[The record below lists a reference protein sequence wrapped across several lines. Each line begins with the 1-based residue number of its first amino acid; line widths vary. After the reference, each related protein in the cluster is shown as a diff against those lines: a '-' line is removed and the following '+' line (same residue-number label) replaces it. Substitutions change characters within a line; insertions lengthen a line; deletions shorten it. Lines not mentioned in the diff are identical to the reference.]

1 MLAPRLLLT
10 ANSRQSPQ
18 LVHALGAG
26 GDADVLER
34 ATRGG
39 DARPFEYSFVV
50 LGLLDR
56 QAKGVKDAAGLRS
69 SRENA
74 TGVRWLSGTF
84 AAWWRATDGDGVDA
98 DTRAGLAAA
107 LQQATGLTPFGNPK
121 YIGVPPKWAHI
132 PDGPNHGTAMG
143 DVWGGIVEVSLDR
156 ATEDALVRAGARV
169 LRRAIEPT
177 DASVTAPARSPA
189 ERSDRH
195 AVAAPAAD
203 DLVSC
208 GELLLPIRRDA
219 ITDADQRLL
228 NGYAAAYRRLM
239 HGSSNPDLAALLRL
253 PFEVARSIIAVDVR
267 ALRALLDHDHAPAAR
282 SATQLLA
289 LLGAP
294 TQRSPGVSEA
304 AA

>member
-39 DARPFEYSFVV
+39 DARPYEFSFVV
-50 LGLLDR
+50 LGLPDR

-84 AAWWRATDGDGVDA
+84 AAWWQATDGDGVDA
-98 DTRAGLAAA
+98 ETRAGLAAA

-132 PDGPNHGTAMG
+132 PDGPTHGTVMG

-156 ATEDALVRAGARV
+156 ATEDAIVRAGARV
-169 LRRAIEPT
+169 LRRGIEPT
-177 DASVTAPARSPA
+177 EASVTAPSGPPA
-189 ERSDRH
+189 GRQEPS
-195 AVAAPAAD
+195 VAAPQVAD

-208 GELLLPIRRDA
+208 GDLVLPIRRDA

-228 NGYAAAYRRLM
+228 NGYAAAYRRVM
-239 HGSSNPDLAALLRL
+239 HGCSNPALAALLRL
-253 PFEVARSIIAVDVR
+253 PFEISRSIISVDVS
-267 ALRALLDHDHAPAAR
+267 ALRALFDHDHAPAAR
-282 SATQLLA
+282 SAKQLLA
-289 LLGAP
+289 MLGAP
-294 TQRSPGVSEA
+294 AQRSPGVSEA
-304 AA
+304 P